1 MVASLMQGT
10 MAMVL
15 DLVDNNTAG
24 GVVFS
29 VQRITIL
36 IESHLKI
43 ANKMEVYK
51 MKKVYEVRMENGNI
65 ATVKIIL
72 LQNNLPTMRATAEV
86 IV

>member
-1 MVASLMQGT
+1 
-10 MAMVL
+10 
-15 DLVDNNTAG
+15 
-24 GVVFS
+24 
-29 VQRITIL
+29 
-36 IESHLKI
+36 
-43 ANKMEVYK
+43 